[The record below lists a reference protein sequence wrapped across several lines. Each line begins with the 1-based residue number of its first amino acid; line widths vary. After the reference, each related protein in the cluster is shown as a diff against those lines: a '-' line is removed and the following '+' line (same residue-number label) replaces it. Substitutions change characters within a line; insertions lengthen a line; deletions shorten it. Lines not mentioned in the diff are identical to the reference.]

1 VKRKEDNNRRRPFAG
16 LILVVLY
23 FSKKARA
30 LIIVGA
36 IMAAIGFI
44 GGSYFGS
51 IVVTEVS
58 QGKINQVTS
67 SPFPVN
73 GIDPFLSEKI
83 LFGIGIVG
91 IAIIGLGIAS
101 RKRDKDNLEV
111 KIESSCLDW
120 LDSAYHRIMLYPR
133 VFVHFSQKCLFLT

>member
-1 VKRKEDNNRRRPFAG
+1 M
-16 LILVVLY
+16 LLY
-23 FSKKARA
+23 FSKKAKF
-30 LIIVGA
+30 IIIIGA
-36 IMAAIGFI
+36 VLAAIGFI

-67 SPFPVN
+67 TPFPVN

-83 LFGIGIVG
+83 LFGIGILG

-101 RKRDKDNLEV
+101 RRREKDNLA
-111 KIESSCLDW
+111 KL
-120 LDSAYHRIMLYPR
+120 
-133 VFVHFSQKCLFLT
+133 K